1 MLKNGT
7 YAAWF
12 KTPIRHGTGIV
23 HVLDGKIWGR
33 DAVMTYDGNCEL
45 EGDRFTATVTTKKHT
60 EGAPTVF
67 GDDRE
72 LTLKLEGTFAGRI
85 GRYVGTA
92 EQFAGVLLEGTLI
105 LHESTAAAEPDFSM
119 PRFDPNRL
127 PKLPRRGRS

>member
-12 KTPIRHGTGIV
+12 KTPLGHGTGIV

-33 DAVMTYDGNCEL
+33 DGVMTYDGNCEVD
-45 EGDRFTATVTTKKHT
+45 GDHFTATVTTRKHT
-60 EGAPTVF
+60 PGLPTVF

-85 GRYVGTA
+85 GHYVGTA

-105 LHESTAAAEPDFSM
+105 LDEPAPASEPDFSM
-119 PRFDPNRL
+119 PKFNPNRL
-127 PKLPRRGRS
+127 PKLTRRGRS